1 MSARGSRFLL
11 PAWASARE
19 ARRGQEP
26 GSPHSVPGELRGG
39 LGVLLLPTAPCDC
52 ARAPRPGRASHTRA
66 TAAALR
72 VRRGLPPLF
81 ATPRAPKPAG
91 HPQPVSV
98 EEMGGG
104 TRAAAPSSPLRRI
117 WAQRFPGET
126 GARGPAR
133 DAGPRG
139 GMCSRTPCPWRPI
152 YSRWHCPP
160 LARPE
165 WLSAGGTACPLS
177 ALLKEPRLICT
188 LPFSLRNGRGG
199 NCTQHGRRRPGDDQ
213 ATWFSPAL
221 PLTPSLDDGRG

>member
-1 MSARGSRFLL
+1 MSSSSPL
-11 PAWASARE
+11 
-19 ARRGQEP
+19 RRAT
-26 GSPHSVPGELRGG
+26 VPGHHGPDGRVTREQQ
-39 LGVLLLPTAPCDC
+39 LLHC
-52 ARAPRPGRASHTRA
+52 GS
-66 TAAALR
+66 AAASLPS
-72 VRRGLPPLF
+72 LPP
-81 ATPRAPKPAG
+81 PAPKPAG
-91 HPQPVSV
+91 YPQPVSV
-98 EEMGGG
+98 GEMGGG

-213 ATWFSPAL
+213 ATWFSPTL